1 MKKTFSK
8 QWKSSTQPRKQRKYR
23 LNSPLHIKQT
33 FMHAHLSKE
42 LHHKYGPRAIPLK
55 TGDKVRV
62 MRGSFAKKE
71 GKVER
76 VHLKRGQVY
85 VTGMER
91 LKKDGSKLLVA
102 FHPSQLLITEAV
114 LDANRKKK
122 FEKKVQPITKK

>member
-1 MKKTFSK
+1 MKKTFSV

-76 VHLKRGQVY
+76 VHLKRERVY

-114 LDANRKKK
+114 MDANRKKK
-122 FEKKVQPITKK
+122 FEKKVLPITKK